1 MTPQSLYKVPSD
13 IAENALVNN
22 DQYKK
27 MYQESIINPEGFWR
41 EHGKRIDWIKP
52 YTKIKKTSF
61 DDHNLSINWFYDGTL
76 NASAN
81 CLDRHL
87 EEHGDKLAIIWEGD
101 DANEQRKLTYAEL
114 HTQVCKFANA
124 LRSQGVNK
132 GDIVTIYMPMV
143 PEAAVA
149 MLACAR
155 IGAVHSVVF
164 GGFSPDS
171 IAARVID
178 GKSKVLITADEGIRG
193 GRKIPLK
200 RSIDEAISNP
210 DVTCVE
216 KVIVFKR
223 TGGDIDWVEGRD
235 VWWHSL
241 MEVAS
246 EFCQPAEMNAEDPL
260 FLLYTSGSTG
270 NPKGVLH
277 TTGGYMVYASM
288 THEYV
293 FDYKADEV
301 YWCTADVGWITGH
314 SYMV

>member
-223 TGGDIDWVEGRD
+223 T
-235 VWWHSL
+235 
-241 MEVAS
+241 
-246 EFCQPAEMNAEDPL
+246 
-260 FLLYTSGSTG
+260 
-270 NPKGVLH
+270 
-277 TTGGYMVYASM
+277 
-288 THEYV
+288 
-293 FDYKADEV
+293 
-301 YWCTADVGWITGH
+301 
-314 SYMV
+314 